1 MKTINTKIFSIIEKV
16 KKKRMC
22 CVIWDKYRKL
32 KKPKISYI
40 FEKTFV
46 LSISKCKNEDE
57 ILFKE

>member
-1 MKTINTKIFSIIEKV
+1 
-16 KKKRMC
+16 MC